1 MKITRTIFWQ
11 RIADAKLFTWGYLG
25 YHVFS
30 MVSMRLFL
38 NSANFIEYLGFWLSM
53 VLLEHVFIFAIYFLA
68 NKFIKTF
75 SAALVIAGALAI
87 GVVRTLI
94 TTSLAIAVGSDSG
107 VAWQYQLLLGA
118 LWELMLMV
126 LWANLNGAY
135 RDHNA
140 LVRKL
145 NETKDSIMGYR
156 ENAEVILAEEQE
168 KLLDLTRSTLLPQIQ
183 LIEDVIDSG
192 NIGAGETGM
201 AARWGVAHEL
211 KGIIYNQVRPL
222 SESLR
227 STAKALT
234 APPKSAPN
242 HLFSVIAIP
251 KTFRVKNSIF
261 PLYTFAG
268 MFLAFLAAPF
278 WLLDISWV
286 IPSTL
291 LSMTY
296 LAVVAGFHRVF
307 RNVHEQK
314 SWLGILILV
323 VMAVTAVFP
332 TYFVAVLFYPDTHQ
346 AAVYGSALVY
356 VSLIVVGILALLDS
370 FDYEARLYRNLLAE
384 QNEELALEAAL
395 FDQQLWVA
403 RRNWSLVIHGTVQA
417 SLTAALTRLNAPDA
431 DKKTLNLAKKDLD
444 RAIAALSSPP
454 TLEVK
459 FDPAIKEIISTWQGV
474 CDIDI
479 DIQANIKKVV
489 SKDSRLSMCV
499 NEIVKEAISNA
510 VRHGDARTAQ
520 VSMKLA
526 EDGVINLTVANDGYA
541 PRIGVRK
548 GLGGALLDELTV
560 DWSLDFDSATD
571 QTILTA
577 RLPFSR
583 VQA

>member
-1 MKITRTIFWQ
+1 MKITRTIFWR
-11 RIADAKLFTWGYLG
+11 RIAEAKLFTWGYLG

-118 LWELMLMV
+118 LWELSLTVM
-126 LWANLNGAY
+126 WANLNGAF
-135 RDHNA
+135 RDHNQ
-140 LVRKL
+140 LVKELRA
-145 NETKDSIMGYR
+145 TQDSILGYR
-156 ENAEVILAEEQE
+156 ENAEIILAEEQE
-168 KLLDLTRSTLLPQIQ
+168 KLLELTRNTLLPQIQ
-183 LIEDVIDSG
+183 SIEDVMSAG
-192 NIGAGETGM
+192 NIGSGEAGM

-211 KGIIYNQVRPL
+211 KGLIYNQVRPL
-222 SESLR
+222 SEALR
-227 STAKALT
+227 STARALT
-234 APPKSAPN
+234 APPKQSPR
-242 HLFSVIAIP
+242 HFLYVITIP
-251 KTFRVKNSIF
+251 KSFQVANSIF
-261 PLYTFAG
+261 PAYTFAA
-268 MFLAFLAAPF
+268 MSLAFLAAPF

-286 IPSTL
+286 LPSL
-291 LSMTY
+291 LMSVTY
-296 LAVVAGFHRVF
+296 LAVIVAFKRAF
-307 RNVHEQK
+307 KNTLEL
-314 SWLGILILV
+314 SAWLGIPILIM
-323 VMAVTAVFP
+323 MAVAAVLP
-332 TYFVAVLFYPDTHQ
+332 TYIIAILFYPDTH
-346 AAVYGSALVY
+346 AAAIYGSTVVY
-356 VSLIVVGILALLDS
+356 TSLMVVAVFGLLDS
-370 FDYEARLYRNLLAE
+370 FDYEARRYRNLLRE
-384 QNEELALEAAL
+384 QNEQLALEVAL

-431 DKKTLNLAKKDLD
+431 DKKTLDLAKKDLD

>member
-11 RIADAKLFTWGYLG
+11 RIADAHLFTWGYLG

-38 NSANFIEYLGFWLSM
+38 NSANFIEYLGFWLSII
-53 VLLEHVFIFAIYFLA
+53 VLEHVFIFAIYYLA
-68 NKFIKTF
+68 KRFIKTY
-75 SAALVIAGALAI
+75 SATLVIIGALVI
-87 GVVRTLI
+87 GVARTLI

-118 LWELMLMV
+118 LWELSLTVM
-126 LWANLNGAY
+126 WANLNGAY
-135 RDHNA
+135 RNHNK
-140 LVRKL
+140 LVREL
-145 NETKDSIMGYR
+145 RATQDSILGYR
-156 ENAEVILAEEQE
+156 ENAEIILAEEQD
-168 KLLDLTRSTLLPQIQ
+168 KLLELTRNTLLPQIQ
-183 LIEDVIDSG
+183 SIEDAISAG
-192 NIGAGETGM
+192 SIGAGETGM

-211 KGIIYNQVRPL
+211 KGLIYNQVRPL

-227 STAKALT
+227 STARALT
-234 APPKSAPN
+234 EPPKPSPR
-242 HLFSVIAIP
+242 HFLYVIAIP
-251 KTFRVKNSIF
+251 KTFGVGNSIF
-261 PLYTFAG
+261 PAYSFAA
-268 MFLAFLAAPF
+268 MSLAFLAAPF

-286 IPSTL
+286 LPSFL
-291 LSMTY
+291 MGFTY
-296 LAVVAGFHRVF
+296 LGVITAFKRAVK
-307 RNVHEQK
+307 NLPEQS
-314 SWLGILILV
+314 SWLGIPLLV
-323 VMAVTAVFP
+323 IMAVIAVLP
-332 TYFVAVLFYPDTHQ
+332 TYLVAILFYPDTHQ
-346 AAVYGSALVY
+346 AAIYGSTLVY
-356 VSLIVVGILALLDS
+356 TSLMVVGIFAFLDS
-370 FDYEARLYRNLLAE
+370 FDYEARRYRNLLKD
-384 QNEELALEAAL
+384 QNEELALEVAL

-431 DKKTLNLAKKDLD
+431 DKKTLDLAKKDLD

-459 FDPAIKEIISTWQGV
+459 FDPAIKEVVSTWQGV

-479 DIQANIKKVV
+479 EIAPNIKKFVA
-489 SKDSRLSMCV
+489 KDSRLSMCV

-526 EDGVINLTVANDGYA
+526 EDGVINLTVVNDGHA